1 MGITIKLITGN
12 WDSVSKRQ
20 FYINCLMLI
29 FYISSH
35 IKKNI
40 IFVYLANTGGKY
52 CTSKFEYYF
61 FQLRNLSYEELES
74 RLSDLDPEMEREID
88 ELRARYQA
96 KRQPI
101 LDAIDAKKKRQNN
114 F

>member
-1 MGITIKLITGN
+1 MGITVKLITGN

-29 FYISSH
+29 FYISPH

-52 CTSKFEYYF
+52 CTSKF
-61 FQLRNLSYEELES
+61 
-74 RLSDLDPEMEREID
+74 
-88 ELRARYQA
+88 
-96 KRQPI
+96 
-101 LDAIDAKKKRQNN
+101 
-114 F
+114 

>member
-1 MGITIKLITGN
+1 MFDANFLYWVLFPTFKENIT
-12 WDSVSKRQ
+12 
-20 FYINCLMLI
+20 
-29 FYISSH
+29 
-35 IKKNI
+35 
-40 IFVYLANTGGKY
+40 FVYLANTGEIY
-52 CTSKFEYYF
+52 CTSKFYYYF